1 MKRKD
6 IRPATDEEKYGVY
19 EEVDRLYH
27 QGNAVTVKEHR
38 SGFPAVTLDCG
49 ELRYLTDC
57 LSLEEWVRKHQSAHQ
72 SQDDQKEGEPNGQA
86 G

>member
-6 IRPATDEEKYGVY
+6 IRPATDEEKDRVY

-49 ELRYLTDC
+49 ELHYLTDC
-57 LSLEEWVRKHQSAHQ
+57 ISLEGWWRKHRETHQ
-72 SQDDQKEGEPNGQA
+72 GQ
-86 G
+86 GD